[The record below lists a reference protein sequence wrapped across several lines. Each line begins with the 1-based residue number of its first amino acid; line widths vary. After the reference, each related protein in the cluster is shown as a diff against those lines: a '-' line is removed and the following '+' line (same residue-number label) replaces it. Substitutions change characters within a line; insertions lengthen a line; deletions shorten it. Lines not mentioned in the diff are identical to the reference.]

1 MRYLGTTKAKLQ
13 DMIHQ
18 VYPDGTG
25 TIDFSEFL
33 SLMTKQ
39 MKDNE
44 DKLFRDIKDLNI
56 DVNGP
61 VTDGEIKNALISEE
75 NSIDEEE
82 SSEYI
87 STDKEVSIE
96 ENLTHEEASVE
107 ENLTHEEASVEE
119 NLSDE
124 EASVEENLSDEEA
137 SVEGNLTDEEVAEMI
152 REANVDDS
160 FNL

>member
-61 VTDGEIKNALISEE
+61 VTDGEIKHALISEE
-75 NSIDEEE
+75 NSTDEED

-87 STDKEVSIE
+87 
-96 ENLTHEEASVE
+96 
-107 ENLTHEEASVEE
+107 
-119 NLSDE
+119 
-124 EASVEENLSDEEA
+124 
-137 SVEGNLTDEEVAEMI
+137 
-152 REANVDDS
+152 
-160 FNL
+160 

>member
-44 DKLFRDIKDLNI
+44 DKLFEDIKDLNI

-61 VTDGEIKNALISEE
+61 VSDAQIKDAL
-75 NSIDEEE
+75 NS
-82 SSEYI
+82 
-87 STDKEVSIE
+87 E
-96 ENLTHEEASVE
+96 ENLTDIE
-107 ENLTHEEASVEE
+107 L
-119 NLSDE
+119 
-124 EASVEENLSDEEA
+124 
-137 SVEGNLTDEEVAEMI
+137 AEII
-152 REANVDDS
+152 REANVDNL
-160 FNL
+160 FNV